1 MLKWARDEAHKGKS
15 VYPRFAGRIFLE
27 NENMT
32 NKKIF
37 ILLLAIFFAN
47 PISAQTTSI
56 TQILEKTFQQENI
69 VRGIMREESES
80 LGNEVG
86 WKEDLDSLELTELV
100 VKNDTLYYT
109 TKQKMLYQEGYYLE
123 QQVVALKDIR
133 AVSKDIRIFLETA
146 YDKLK
151 VIRYHY
157 YSNGEVQ
164 KTIRYNNLFRTYFV
178 SLRDIEYLAYDLI
191 KAFKKAGYTIE
202 KGSWYD

>member
-1 MLKWARDEAHKGKS
+1 MKRSQLILILFTIL
-15 VYPRFAGRIFLE
+15 RFTTSF
-27 NENMT
+27 
-32 NKKIF
+32 
-37 ILLLAIFFAN
+37 
-47 PISAQTTSI
+47 AQTTKI
-56 TQILEKTFQQENI
+56 TQLLQVTLQQENK
-69 VRGIMREESES
+69 VRKMIQVEIDS
-80 LGNEVG
+80 LGNEIG
-86 WKEDLDSLELTELV
+86 LMKQDLDSLEVTELV

-123 QQVVALKDIR
+123 QQVVALKDIT
-133 AVSKDIRIFLETA
+133 AVSKDIGLFLETA

-151 VIRYHY
+151 IISNQY

>member
-1 MLKWARDEAHKGKS
+1 MTRLEIKEPLPMRKS
-15 VYPRFAGRIFLE
+15 G
-27 NENMT
+27 
-32 NKKIF
+32 F
-37 ILLLAIFFAN
+37 ILLLLTTFFAN

-56 TQILEKTFQQENI
+56 TQILEKTLQQENI

-86 WKEDLDSLELTELV
+86 WKEDLDSLEVTELV

-123 QQVVALKDIR
+123 QQVVALKDIT
-133 AVSKDIRIFLETA
+133 AVSKDIGIFLETA

-151 VIRYHY
+151 VISNQY

>member
-1 MLKWARDEAHKGKS
+1 MKRSQLILILFTII
-15 VYPRFAGRIFLE
+15 RFTTSF
-27 NENMT
+27 
-32 NKKIF
+32 
-37 ILLLAIFFAN
+37 
-47 PISAQTTSI
+47 AQTTKI
-56 TQILEKTFQQENI
+56 TQLLQVTLQQENK
-69 VRGIMREESES
+69 VRKMIQVEIDS
-80 LGNEVG
+80 LGNEIG
-86 WKEDLDSLELTELV
+86 LMKQDLDSLEVTELV

-123 QQVVALKDIR
+123 QQIVALKDIT
-133 AVSKDIRIFLETA
+133 AVSKDIGIFLETA

-151 VIRYHY
+151 VISNQY

>member
-1 MLKWARDEAHKGKS
+1 MNH
-15 VYPRFAGRIFLE
+15 I
-27 NENMT
+27 
-32 NKKIF
+32 I
-37 ILLLAIFFAN
+37 ILITLLATIISN
-47 PISAQTTSI
+47 NISAQTTKI
-56 TQILEKTFQQENI
+56 TQLLQVTLQQENKARKMI
-69 VRGIMREESES
+69 QVEIDS
-80 LGNEVG
+80 LGNEIG
-86 WKEDLDSLELTELV
+86 LMKQDLDSLEVTELV

-123 QQVVALKDIR
+123 QQVVALKDIT
-133 AVSKDIRIFLETA
+133 AVSKDIGLFLETA

-151 VIRYHY
+151 IISNQY

>member
-1 MLKWARDEAHKGKS
+1 MTRLEIKEPLPMRKS
-15 VYPRFAGRIFLE
+15 G
-27 NENMT
+27 
-32 NKKIF
+32 F
-37 ILLLAIFFAN
+37 ILLLLTTFLAN

-86 WKEDLDSLELTELV
+86 WKEDLDSLEVTELV

-123 QQVVALKDIR
+123 QQVVALKDIT
-133 AVSKDIRIFLETA
+133 AVSKDIGIFLETA

-157 YSNGEVQ
+157 YRNGEVQ
-164 KTIRYNNLFRTYFV
+164 KNIHYDNLLRTYFV
-178 SLRDIEYLAYDLI
+178 SLRDVEHLAYDLI
-191 KAFKKAGYTIE
+191 KAFKNAGYTIE

>member
-1 MLKWARDEAHKGKS
+1 MKRSQLILILFTIL
-15 VYPRFAGRIFLE
+15 RFTTSF
-27 NENMT
+27 
-32 NKKIF
+32 
-37 ILLLAIFFAN
+37 
-47 PISAQTTSI
+47 AQTTKI
-56 TQILEKTFQQENI
+56 TQLLQVTLQQENKARKMI
-69 VRGIMREESES
+69 QVEIDS
-80 LGNEVG
+80 LGNEIG
-86 WKEDLDSLELTELV
+86 LMKQDLDSLEVTELV

-123 QQVVALKDIR
+123 QQVVALKDIT
-133 AVSKDIRIFLETA
+133 AVSKDIGLFLETA

-151 VIRYHY
+151 IISDQY

>member
-1 MLKWARDEAHKGKS
+1 MKRSQLILILFTIL
-15 VYPRFAGRIFLE
+15 RFTTSF
-27 NENMT
+27 
-32 NKKIF
+32 
-37 ILLLAIFFAN
+37 
-47 PISAQTTSI
+47 AQTTKI
-56 TQILEKTFQQENI
+56 TQLLQVTLQQENK
-69 VRGIMREESES
+69 VRKMIQVEIDS
-80 LGNEVG
+80 LGNEIG
-86 WKEDLDSLELTELV
+86 LMKQDLDSLEVTELV

-123 QQVVALKDIR
+123 QQVVALKDIT
-133 AVSKDIRIFLETA
+133 AVSKDIGLFLETA

-151 VIRYHY
+151 IISNQY

-191 KAFKKAGYTIE
+191 KAFKNAGYTIE

>member
-1 MLKWARDEAHKGKS
+1 MKRSQLILILFTIL
-15 VYPRFAGRIFLE
+15 RFTTSF
-27 NENMT
+27 
-32 NKKIF
+32 
-37 ILLLAIFFAN
+37 
-47 PISAQTTSI
+47 AQTTKI
-56 TQILEKTFQQENI
+56 TQLLQVTLQQENK
-69 VRGIMREESES
+69 VRKMIQVEIDS
-80 LGNEVG
+80 LGNEIG
-86 WKEDLDSLELTELV
+86 LMKQDLDSLEVTELV
-100 VKNDTLYYT
+100 IKNDTLYYT

-123 QQVVALKDIR
+123 QQIVALKDIT
-133 AVSKDIRIFLETA
+133 AVSKDIGIFFETA

-151 VIRYHY
+151 IISNQY

>member
-1 MLKWARDEAHKGKS
+1 MKRSQLILILFTIL
-15 VYPRFAGRIFLE
+15 RFTTSF
-27 NENMT
+27 
-32 NKKIF
+32 
-37 ILLLAIFFAN
+37 
-47 PISAQTTSI
+47 AQTTKI
-56 TQILEKTFQQENI
+56 TQLLQVTLQQENKARKMI
-69 VRGIMREESES
+69 QVEIDS
-80 LGNEVG
+80 LGNEIG
-86 WKEDLDSLELTELV
+86 LMKQDLDSLEVTELV
-100 VKNDTLYYT
+100 VKSDTLYYT

-123 QQVVALKDIR
+123 QQVVALKDIT
-133 AVSKDIRIFLETA
+133 AVSKDIGIFFETA

-151 VIRYHY
+151 IISNQY

>member
-1 MLKWARDEAHKGKS
+1 M
-15 VYPRFAGRIFLE
+15 I
-27 NENMT
+27 
-32 NKKIF
+32 KK
-37 ILLLAIFFAN
+37 ILLLLFIPFFCN
-47 PISAQTTSI
+47 SQTTSI
-56 TQILEKTFQQENI
+56 TQIFEKTLQQENI

-86 WKEDLDSLELTELV
+86 WKEDLDSIEVTELV

-109 TKQKMLYQEGYYLE
+109 TKQKMLYQEGYFSE
-123 QQVVALKDIR
+123 QQIVALKDIT
-133 AVSKDIRIFLETA
+133 AVSKDIGIFFETA

-151 VIRYHY
+151 IISNQY
-157 YSNGEVQ
+157 YSNGKVQ

-191 KAFKKAGYTIE
+191 KAFKNAGYTIE

>member
-1 MLKWARDEAHKGKS
+1 MKRSQLILILFTIL
-15 VYPRFAGRIFLE
+15 RFTTSF
-27 NENMT
+27 
-32 NKKIF
+32 
-37 ILLLAIFFAN
+37 
-47 PISAQTTSI
+47 AQTTKI
-56 TQILEKTFQQENI
+56 TQLLQVTLQQENK
-69 VRGIMREESES
+69 VRKMIQVEIDS
-80 LGNEVG
+80 LGNEIG
-86 WKEDLDSLELTELV
+86 LMKQDLDSLEVTELV

-123 QQVVALKDIR
+123 QQVVALKDIT
-133 AVSKDIRIFLETA
+133 AVSKDIGLFLETA

-151 VIRYHY
+151 IISDQY
-157 YSNGEVQ
+157 YSNGKVQ

>member
-1 MLKWARDEAHKGKS
+1 ML
-15 VYPRFAGRIFLE
+15 RFVCTVWLSTLVLSPLFSQSL
-27 NENMT
+27 
-32 NKKIF
+32 
-37 ILLLAIFFAN
+37 
-47 PISAQTTSI
+47 SI
-56 TQILEKTFQQENI
+56 TQILYSTLDQENI

-86 WKEDLDSLELTELV
+86 WKEDLDSLEVTELV
-100 VKNDTLYYT
+100 VKNDSLYYT

-123 QQVVALKDIR
+123 QQIVALKDIT
-133 AVSKDIRIFLETA
+133 AVSKDIGIFLETA

-151 VIRYHY
+151 VISNQY

-178 SLRDIEYLAYDLI
+178 SLRDVEHLAYDLI
-191 KAFKKAGYTIE
+191 KAFKNAGYTIE

>member
-1 MLKWARDEAHKGKS
+1 MKRSQLILILFTIL
-15 VYPRFAGRIFLE
+15 RFTTSF
-27 NENMT
+27 
-32 NKKIF
+32 
-37 ILLLAIFFAN
+37 
-47 PISAQTTSI
+47 AQTTKI
-56 TQILEKTFQQENI
+56 TQLLQVTLQQENKARKMI
-69 VRGIMREESES
+69 QVEIDS
-80 LGNEVG
+80 LGNEIG
-86 WKEDLDSLELTELV
+86 LMKQDLDSLEVTELV

-123 QQVVALKDIR
+123 QQIVALKDIT
-133 AVSKDIRIFLETA
+133 AVSKDIGIFFETA

-151 VIRYHY
+151 IISNNY

>member
-1 MLKWARDEAHKGKS
+1 MKRSQLILILFTIL
-15 VYPRFAGRIFLE
+15 RFTTSF
-27 NENMT
+27 
-32 NKKIF
+32 
-37 ILLLAIFFAN
+37 
-47 PISAQTTSI
+47 AQTTKI
-56 TQILEKTFQQENI
+56 TQLLQVTLQQENK
-69 VRGIMREESES
+69 VRKMIQVEIDS
-80 LGNEVG
+80 LGNEIG
-86 WKEDLDSLELTELV
+86 LMKQDLDSLEVTELV

-123 QQVVALKDIR
+123 QQIVALKDIT
-133 AVSKDIRIFLETA
+133 AVSKDIGIFLETA

-151 VIRYHY
+151 VISNQY

>member
-1 MLKWARDEAHKGKS
+1 M
-15 VYPRFAGRIFLE
+15 I
-27 NENMT
+27 
-32 NKKIF
+32 KK
-37 ILLLAIFFAN
+37 ILLLLFIPFFCN
-47 PISAQTTSI
+47 SQTTSI
-56 TQILEKTFQQENI
+56 TQILEKSFQQENI

-86 WKEDLDSLELTELV
+86 WKEDLDSLEVTELV
-100 VKNDTLYYT
+100 IKNDSLYYT

-123 QQVVALKDIR
+123 QQIVALKDIT
-133 AVSKDIRIFLETA
+133 AVSKDIGLFLETA

-164 KTIRYNNLFRTYFV
+164 KNIHYDNLLRTYFV
-178 SLRDIEYLAYDLI
+178 SLRDVEHLAYDLI
-191 KAFKKAGYTIE
+191 KAFKNAGYSIE